1 MTKDI
6 LIGGKAVRMTAN
18 AATAY
23 RYKQVFGKDLMKI
36 FQDIAKSEQADVNT
50 FQELAYVMAK
60 QASGEA
66 GKISIDDYLIW
77 LEAFDPFEIAAA
89 SGQIMELYTGQKI
102 TTSKPKKKA
111 DQQSES

>member
-60 QASGEA
+60 QASFEA
-66 GKISIDDYLIW
+66 GTISIDDYLIW